1 MLSNTL
7 QFVKEALQNEAN
19 AILDQIETLDAG
31 FERAVESIINTKGKI
46 VVTGMGKSGIIA
58 RKIAATLASTGSSSF
73 YMHPGEA
80 FHGDLGMVSRNDLVI
95 ALSNSGE
102 TDEILKIIPFLK
114 ENRNTIIAMCG
125 NPISTLTNNAD
136 IVIAMKV
143 PVEACPYNLAPTT
156 STTVMLALGDAMAL
170 AAMKMRNFT
179 PESYARFHPGG
190 SLGKRLLQKVEH
202 QMKTDALPIVAPNS
216 QLTEIINTM
225 SKGRLG
231 MALVNQGN
239 ETIGIITDGDLR
251 RLLENKGKE
260 AFDLYAEN
268 FMTINPK
275 KIKTGTTLHDA
286 ESFMNKYKITSLIV
300 TDANDNTIGVIQIYD
315 LH

>member
-19 AILDQIETLDAG
+19 AILDQIDTLDAE
-31 FERAVESIINTKGKI
+31 FERAVASIIDTKGKI

-114 ENRNTIIAMCG
+114 ENGNTIIAMCG
-125 NPISTLTNNAD
+125 NPTSTLTNNAD

-202 QMKTDALPIVAPNS
+202 QMKTDALPIVAPHS

-260 AFDLYAEN
+260 AFDLYAET
-268 FMTINPK
+268 FMTHNPK
-275 KIKTGTTLHDA
+275 KIKTGTSLHAA
-286 ESFMNKYKITSLIV
+286 EAFMNQYKITSLIV
-300 TDANDNTIGVIQIYD
+300 TDNNNNTVGVIQIYD